1 MGRNMSV
8 IVKKNEVFCSA
19 VCEGY
24 TTLSVNTTV
33 YVLLISTP
41 TCAHT

>member
-8 IVKKNEVFCSA
+8 IVKKSEVFFS
-19 VCEGY
+19 VVFEGY
-24 TTLSVNTTV
+24 SNLSVNTTV

-41 TCAHT
+41 TSAHT